1 MWHIQLAPRGHEYC
15 LIHVYMK
22 ALGFLNLDKFN
33 AFLEKYSNDHEII
46 CKEQLPVYIYPEV
59 SRQSLKQNDGG

>member
-1 MWHIQLAPRGHEYC
+1 
-15 LIHVYMK
+15 MK